1 MTPCRVATG
10 RHVYDSD
17 GAAAAAAE
25 GRVSVAASEHVTAGR
40 PDSGASSDA
49 DRELASRVRAGDVGA
64 FEALY
69 RRYAGEMVRFAYSQL
84 GSREAAEDVVQELF
98 LGLWRHRHR
107 WILSDSVRAYLFGA
121 LRNRIVSHRR
131 ALAVRERRQHVGPRA
146 AASLPSSSSAD
157 HRIREAELLDAI
169 EKAVEGLSPRCRET
183 FRLVKQEHLSYAQAA
198 EVLGVSVKAVEMN
211 MVRALAALRKQLAEW
226 YD

>member
-1 MTPCRVATG
+1 
-10 RHVYDSD
+10 
-17 GAAAAAAE
+17 
-25 GRVSVAASEHVTAGR
+25 
-40 PDSGASSDA
+40 
-49 DRELASRVRAGDVGA
+49 
-64 FEALY
+64 
-69 RRYAGEMVRFAYSQL
+69 L

-226 YD
+226 YDLGAPAGRFGLVRPGVGMPGPEGSRARGRRGRSGASAQAARPAGGRGGGGGGARG

>member
-1 MTPCRVATG
+1 MT
-10 RHVYDSD
+10 
-17 GAAAAAAE
+17 
-25 GRVSVAASEHVTAGR
+25 ASR
-40 PDSGASSDA
+40 PDSGASSDV
-49 DRELASRVRAGDVGA
+49 DRELASRVRARDVAA

-69 RRYAGEMVRFAYSQL
+69 RRYAGAMVRFAYSQL

-98 LGLWRHRHR
+98 LGLWRHREN
-107 WILSDSVRAYLFGA
+107 WVPSDSVRAYLFGA

-131 ALAVRERRQHVGPRA
+131 ALAARGPRRHVGPGS

-157 HRIREAELLDAI
+157 HGVREAELIDAI
-169 EKAVEGLSPRCRET
+169 ERAVAGLSPRCRET
-183 FRLVKQEHLSYAQAA
+183 FRLVRQEHLSYAQAA

-226 YD
+226 CD